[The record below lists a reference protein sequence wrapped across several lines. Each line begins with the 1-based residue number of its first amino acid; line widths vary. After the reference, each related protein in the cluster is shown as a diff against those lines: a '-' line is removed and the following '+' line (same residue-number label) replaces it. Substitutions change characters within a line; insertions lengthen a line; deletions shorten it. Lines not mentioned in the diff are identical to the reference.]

1 MAHSL
6 YTTDGRGVNEVAP
19 REIPRRILVREY
31 ACQFTELSQ
40 LTRGRRRSAINQIL
54 NDRDVDPKTS
64 MTYALKCAARLTGG
78 GRKKIY
84 REGLSLCHAQFND
97 CGPRGG
103 LWKKTILKWF
113 YCIAQSRKPLAR
125 FERVWVGGLNGIFK
139 EVAQSLSLT
148 IKGSARNVVKAR

>member
-6 YTTDGRGVNEVAP
+6 YTTNDRGVNEVAP
-19 REIPRRILVREY
+19 GEILHSILVRGY
-31 ACQFTELSQ
+31 ACQFAEPPQ
-40 LTRGRRRSAINQIL
+40 LPRGRQRNAINRIL

-139 EVAQSLSLT
+139 EVAQSLRFK